1 MSQSPSLRGSG
12 RFWKSMPPPSGGGAT
27 SQSPSLRGSGRF
39 PFSSD
44 RKNSHSWC
52 LNPLHCG
59 AVVASF
65 GPPHGGGAGRGL
77 NPLHCG
83 AVVASP
89 GAVDRRADEQ
99 PVSIPFIAGQWSLP
113 PSCSPLSLPTPS
125 RLNPLH
131 CGAVVASSSATPSGA
146 GSPTSLNPLHC
157 GAVVASGNRR
167 KIWRNPV
174 KVSIPFIAGSGRFWR
189 VSPPGAAAGSRSQS
203 PSLRGSGRFPAAP
216 RVL

>member
-1 MSQSPSLRGSG
+1 MVASASASTEALGIVDVSIPFIAGQWSLRNSLRGSCILHIVSIPFIAG
-12 RFWKSMPPPSGGGAT
+12 QW
-27 SQSPSLRGSGRF
+27 SLR
-39 PFSSD
+39 
-44 RKNSHSWC
+44 
-52 LNPLHCG
+52 
-59 AVVASF
+59 A
-65 GPPHGGGAGRGL
+65 AGRRSAGC
-77 NPLHCG
+77 P
-83 AVVASP
+83 
-89 GAVDRRADEQ
+89 